1 MLKGVFIMR
10 KVSNVIIGLLAAGV
24 CGLITWLTLDS
35 SFANIVYNL
44 SFLVVMVIIIA
55 AAFGISFSRL
65 WQTRAGLDRA
75 TKKMKQIAA
84 SGGNMSQIT
93 SQGTALFDVPYLD
106 GKYQEYLT
114 FLHKTNSP
122 TDIGDYIGEYEINNY
137 THRRLVEMV
146 PDILTSLGILG
157 TFLGLVLGLRGFN
170 PASYEAMSSSVES
183 LIDGIKVAFVTSIYG
198 LSLSLAFSYWLRG
211 TLTSVSES
219 LDRFLDAY
227 YTCVVPPT
235 DATAMNH
242 IIANQNSQT
251 KLMQQMQKDL
261 AKEVAQ
267 SLSTSIAPMVAH
279 LDQTMDEFT
288 DAVTMNQEKLL
299 ENIGERVARTMKQEF
314 FSEFIEMRRVMGEA
328 NQAQKAHLE
337 FMENAEKQFQQDV
350 MDGERRMAEAMNASS
365 DVVLNAMNAMNE
377 QEQNLSTFVSDMRRA
392 MDGIVETSD
401 LNVKMT
407 QQMEHLIDMND
418 DVADKM
424 MELAQLSERY
434 TKSLASVQANNSD
447 LSEGLA
453 VMNDANI
460 RMTDQISKM
469 NQTTAEALDASR
481 SAQREYLAASA
492 EYMNQI
498 REAQDELSGQMKLQQ
513 SNLREFTEY
522 MTQVL
527 ARMTKLT
534 EINSQNA
541 QNLQARADKLS
552 QNSSAADQLVTQQ
565 QLDRMIELLEAQEK
579 RSARMEAERA
589 ASKPEPK
596 RRKGFFS
603 RD

>member
-1 MLKGVFIMR
+1 MR
-10 KVSNVIIGLLAAGV
+10 RVSNIIVGLLAAGV

-35 SFANIVYNL
+35 NFANIIYNIC
-44 SFLVVMVIIIA
+44 FLVVMLIIMA
-55 AAFGISFSRL
+55 VGLGISFARL
-65 WQTRAGLDRA
+65 VQTRAGLVRA
-75 TKKMKQIAA
+75 TDKMRQISQ
-84 SGGNMSQIT
+84 SGGTMSAIT
-93 SQGTALFDVPYLD
+93 NQGATLFDVPYLD

-137 THRRLVEMV
+137 THRRLAEMV

-157 TFLGLVLGLRGFN
+157 TFMGLVLGLRGFN

-211 TLTSVSES
+211 TLTSVSAC

-227 YTCVVPPT
+227 YTSVVPPT

-261 AKEVAQ
+261 AQEVSQ
-267 SLSTSIAPMVAH
+267 SLASSIAPMVAH
-279 LDQTMDEFT
+279 LDRTMDEFT
-288 DAVTMNQEKLL
+288 DAVTVNQEKLL
-299 ENIGERVARTMKQEF
+299 ESIGDRVARTMKQEF
-314 FSEFIEMRRVMGEA
+314 FAEFIEMRKIMNEA
-328 NQAQKAHLE
+328 NQAQRAHLD
-337 FMENAEKQFQQDV
+337 FMSKAEDQFQQDV
-350 MDGERRMAEAMNASS
+350 MAGEARMSLAMEASS
-365 DVVLNAMNAMNE
+365 DVVLKALSAMNE
-377 QEQNLSTFVSDMRRA
+377 QEQSLSTFVADMRHA

-407 QQMEHLIDMND
+407 QQMEHLIHMND

-434 TKSLASVQANNSD
+434 TKSLANVQANNSD

-469 NQTTAEALDASR
+469 NAATVEAMDAGRAAQSEYLKAASGYLEQIR
-481 SAQREYLAASA
+481 QSQSELSAQ
-492 EYMNQI
+492 MQT
-498 REAQDELSGQMKLQQ
+498 QQ
-513 SNLREFTEY
+513 SNLREFTDY

-527 ARMTKLT
+527 SRMTRLT
-534 EINSQNA
+534 EMNSQA
-541 QNLQARADKLS
+541 VTNLQARAERLS
-552 QNSSAADQLVTQQ
+552 QAGAGEDAAYTRQ
-565 QLDRMIELLEAQEK
+565 QLARVIELLEAQES
-579 RSARMEAERA
+579 RAYRQEAEGA
-589 ASKPEPK
+589 GFSDEPP
-596 RRKGFFS
+596 RRRGFFS
-603 RD
+603 RG

>member
-1 MLKGVFIMR
+1 MR
-10 KVSNVIIGLLAAGV
+10 KVSNVIVGLLAAGV
-24 CGLITWLTLDS
+24 CALITWLTLDS
-35 SFANIVYNL
+35 NFANVIYNL
-44 SFLVVMVIIIA
+44 GFLAVMLIIIA
-55 AAFGISFSRL
+55 GAFAISFSRL
-65 WQTRAGLDRA
+65 RQTRRGLDRA
-75 TKKMKQIAA
+75 TKKMKQL
-84 SGGNMSQIT
+84 SRTGGNMSTIT
-93 SQGTALFDVPYLD
+93 SPGATLFEVPYLD

-211 TLTSVSES
+211 CLTSVSES

-267 SLSTSIAPMVAH
+267 SLSVSIQPTVEH
-279 LDQTMDEFT
+279 LDQTMDNFT
-288 DAVTMNQEKLL
+288 DVVTLNQEKLM
-299 ENIGERVARTMKQEF
+299 ENIAERVARTMKQEF
-314 FSEFIEMRRVMGEA
+314 FSEFIEMRRVMGET
-328 NQAQKAHLE
+328 NKTQREHLE
-337 FMENAEKQFQQDV
+337 FMRNAENQFQSDV
-350 MDGERRMAEAMNASS
+350 LDGEKRMSQAMEASSEVVMRALDAMNQQEQIVA
-365 DVVLNAMNAMNE
+365 DFVGDMKQAMNDIN
-377 QEQNLSTFVSDMRRA
+377 
-392 MDGIVETSD
+392 ETSE
-401 LNVKMT
+401 LSLRMT
-407 QQMEHLIDMND
+407 QQMGQLINMND

-424 MELAQLSERY
+424 MEVAQLSEQY
-434 TKSLASVQANNSD
+434 TKSLASVQAANSD
-447 LSEGLA
+447 LSEGLS

-469 NQTTAEALDASR
+469 NSVTVDALDESR
-481 SAQREYLAASA
+481 QVQSEFLSSANEYLS
-492 EYMNQI
+492 QI
-498 REAQDELSGQMKLQQ
+498 RESQSQLTTQMKTQQ
-513 SNLREFTEY
+513 ENLREFTEY

-527 ARMTKLT
+527 SRMSKLT
-534 EINSQNA
+534 ELTSQA
-541 QNLQARADKLS
+541 SMNLTERADKIKS
-552 QNSSAADQLVTQQ
+552 MESGSDMAAVKASLNRLVELEEARARAEQLE
-565 QLDRMIELLEAQEK
+565 RA
-579 RSARMEAERA
+579 EAEARRA
-589 ASKPEPK
+589 SEWEQPRK
-596 RRKGFFS
+596 RGFFS
-603 RD
+603 RG

>member
-469 NQTTAEALDASR
+469 NQTTVEALDASR

-492 EYMNQI
+492 DYMNQI

-534 EINSQNA
+534 ENFGVPPPIGTLGSFTF
-541 QNLQARADKLS
+541 K
-552 QNSSAADQLVTQQ
+552 
-565 QLDRMIELLEAQEK
+565 
-579 RSARMEAERA
+579 
-589 ASKPEPK
+589 
-596 RRKGFFS
+596 
-603 RD
+603 

>member
-1 MLKGVFIMR
+1 M
-10 KVSNVIIGLLAAGV
+10 
-24 CGLITWLTLDS
+24 S
-35 SFANIVYNL
+35 S
-44 SFLVVMVIIIA
+44 
-55 AAFGISFSRL
+55 
-65 WQTRAGLDRA
+65 
-75 TKKMKQIAA
+75 
-84 SGGNMSQIT
+84 IT
-93 SQGTALFDVPYLD
+93 SQGATLFDVPYLD

-261 AKEVAQ
+261 AKEVAS
-267 SLSTSIAPMVAH
+267 SLSSSIAPMVAH
-279 LDQTMDEFT
+279 LDKTMDEFT

-314 FSEFIEMRRVMGEA
+314 FAEFIEMRKVMGEA
-328 NQAQKAHLE
+328 NQAQREHLA
-337 FMENAEKQFQQDV
+337 FMENAEKQFQTDV
-350 MDGERRMAEAMNASS
+350 MQGESRMTEAMEASS
-365 DVVLNAMNAMNE
+365 SVVLSAMAALNE
-377 QEQNLSTFVSDMRRA
+377 QEQNLSTFVADMRRA

-401 LNVKMT
+401 LNVRMT

-434 TKSLASVQANNSD
+434 TKSLAGVQATNSD

-469 NQTTAEALDASR
+469 NQSTVEALDASR
-481 SAQREYLAASA
+481 SAQKEYLAASS
-492 EYMNQI
+492 EYMKQI
-498 REAQDELSGQMKLQQ
+498 QASQRELSGQMKVQQ
-513 SNLREFTEY
+513 DNLREFTQY

-527 ARMTKLT
+527 SRMTKLT
-534 EINSQNA
+534 EMNNQAMKNLEARTERLA
-541 QNLQARADKLS
+541 QAPERSDSLL
-552 QNSSAADQLVTQQ
+552 TQQ
-565 QLDRMIELLEAQEK
+565 QLDRVIELMEAQER
-579 RSARMEAERA
+579 RSERQEAAGYDQRPEKER
-589 ASKPEPK
+589 
-596 RRKGFFS
+596 RRGFFS
-603 RD
+603 RG